1 LGIVLA
7 KQPFIQIVSMM
18 TERMTVAR
26 ESNKTVVAFHRPAF
40 ALSLIFHMLLLEFC
54 IYLFLISA

>member
-1 LGIVLA
+1 
-7 KQPFIQIVSMM
+7 M

-40 ALSLIFHMLLLEFC
+40 AL
-54 IYLFLISA
+54 